1 MTELID
7 VASAFGYG
15 DSILAGERVGLRGVL
30 DDDLATLAR
39 WDMDPGRLT
48 TLTDRVAP
56 QSEAAA
62 RERIAQRCANDG
74 DGLGFAIE
82 KLDGPVELIGMISLA
97 GMRPKCRC
105 ATLGI
110 ALGRDFLGRGY
121 GSDAM
126 RVIVA
131 SGFRELGLHRIQ
143 LGVAPFN
150 PAGIRAYEKAGFTEE
165 GRLRRSVLHDG
176 RWYDEILMS
185 VLEDEWA
192 VRQGQ
197 RGAGT
202 STGSS

>member
-7 VASAFGYG
+7 ASSAFGYG

-62 RERIAQRCANDG
+62 RERIARRCANEG

-82 KLDGPVELIGMISLA
+82 KRDGAVQLIGMVSLA
-97 GMRPKCRC
+97 GMGPDSRC

-126 RVIVA
+126 RVIVDY
-131 SGFRELGLHRIQ
+131 GFRELGLHRIQ

-150 PAGIRAYEKAGFTEE
+150 PAGIRAYQKAGFTEE
-165 GRLRRSVLHDG
+165 GRLRESVLHDG
-176 RWYDEILMS
+176 RWYDEILMAI
-185 VLEDEWA
+185 LDHEWA
-192 VRQGQ
+192 ARRDQW
-197 RGAGT
+197 GAGT

>member
-1 MTELID
+1 MSELID
-7 VASAFGYG
+7 AASAFAYG
-15 DSILAGERVGLRGVL
+15 DSILTGDRAGLRGVL

-62 RERIAQRCANDG
+62 RERITQRCANDG
-74 DGLGFAIE
+74 DGLGFAIV
-82 KLDGPVELIGMISLA
+82 KLDGAVELIGMISLA
-97 GMRPKCRC
+97 GLRPKSRG

-126 RVIVA
+126 RI
-131 SGFRELGLHRIQ
+131 
-143 LGVAPFN
+143 
-150 PAGIRAYEKAGFTEE
+150 
-165 GRLRRSVLHDG
+165 
-176 RWYDEILMS
+176 IL
-185 VLEDEWA
+185 DHEWA
-192 VRQGQ
+192 ARRDQ
-197 RGAGT
+197 RGTGT

>member
-1 MTELID
+1 MIELSD
-7 VASAFGYG
+7 ATTAFAYG
-15 DSILAGERVGLRGVL
+15 DSILAGERVRLRGVL

-39 WDMDPGRLT
+39 WDQDPGRLT

-62 RERIAQRCANDG
+62 RERIARQCANEG
-74 DGLGFAIE
+74 NGLGFAIE
-82 KLDGPVELIGMISLA
+82 KLDGAVELIGMVSLS
-97 GMRPKCRC
+97 GLGPKSRC

-126 RVIVA
+126 RVIVDY
-131 SGFRELGLHRIQ
+131 GFRELGLHRIQ

-150 PAGIRAYEKAGFTEE
+150 PAGVRAYQKAGFTEE
-165 GRLRRSVLHDG
+165 GRLRESVLHDG
-176 RWYDEILMS
+176 RWYDEILMAI
-185 VLEDEWA
+185 LDHEWA
-192 VRQGQ
+192 AGRDQ

-202 STGSS
+202 STGSA